1 VKTYVTTR
9 IDDFIILTATS
20 SPEEAFGAA
29 SNMLGHR
36 LVTKQTSSSG
46 LLVDKL
52 YVAETMKYKDEMYLA
67 MTLDRAK
74 YCPAI
79 IISKEGGVD
88 IETLAKE
95 HPEKLHKFWFNAS
108 TGVTPELIEAIQ
120 AKLELPQREMKN
132 LEKVLNNM
140 AKLFVAKDALLL
152 EINPLVRTEEGEFI
166 CLDAK
171 FNIDNAAKNRQKDLF
186 ALQDVATRSPDE
198 LEAEKHGLVY
208 INLDG
213 DIGNVVN
220 GAGLAMATNDAISL
234 YGGKSA
240 NFLDA
245 GGLATKETFQKAL
258 EIILRDPRVKSI
270 LVNIYGGESIAQTNL
285 ENALT

>member
-1 VKTYVTTR
+1 MS
-9 IDDFIILTATS
+9 IDSFEILTMAS
-20 SPEEAFGAA
+20 SPDEAFNAA
-29 SNMLGHR
+29 DKMLGHR
-36 LVTKQTSSSG
+36 LKTKQTSASG

-52 YVAETMKYKDEMYLA
+52 YVTEKMKYKDEMYLA
-67 MTLDRAK
+67 MTIDRAK
-74 YCPAI
+74 YRPAI

-95 HPEKLHKFWFNAS
+95 QPEKLHKFWFNAS
-108 TGVTPELIEAIQ
+108 TGVTPELTEEIS
-120 AKLELPQREMKN
+120 KRLELPKGEMNN
-132 LEKVLNNM
+132 LIKVLKNM
-140 AKLFVAKDALLL
+140 AKLFVAKDATLL
-152 EINPLVRTEEGEFI
+152 EINPLVRTSEGDFV

-171 FNIDNAAKNRQKDLF
+171 FNIDSSAKSRQKGLF
-186 ALQDVATRSPDE
+186 ASSDQSARSPDE
-198 LEAEKHGLVY
+198 LEAEKYGLVF

-220 GAGLAMATNDAISL
+220 GAGLAMATNDAISV

-258 EIILRDPRVKSI
+258 EIILRDTRVKSI
-270 LVNIYGGESIAQTNL
+270 LVNIYGGELRCSNDFGDR
-285 ENALT
+285 

>member
-1 VKTYVTTR
+1 
-9 IDDFIILTATS
+9 
-20 SPEEAFGAA
+20 
-29 SNMLGHR
+29 
-36 LVTKQTSSSG
+36 
-46 LLVDKL
+46 
-52 YVAETMKYKDEMYLA
+52 
-67 MTLDRAK
+67 
-74 YCPAI
+74 
-79 IISKEGGVD
+79 
-88 IETLAKE
+88 
-95 HPEKLHKFWFNAS
+95 
-108 TGVTPELIEAIQ
+108 
-120 AKLELPQREMKN
+120 
-132 LEKVLNNM
+132 VLKNM

-285 ENALT
+285 ENALTWTGLTRCDFVAESIIGAAAEIGPLRVPLVVRLQGTNSAEGLKLVSPQRASGYMGVSKC